1 MSWIVFIK
9 EGNENKIPGKPDHFI
24 NFKKRSEFKLQVVCV
39 SVAGRECSLCSV
51 AGREHSLCFS
61 SRQGA

>member
-24 NFKKRSEFKLQVVCV
+24 NFKKRSEFEPVCV
-39 SVAGRECSLCSV
+39 SVVG
-51 AGREHSLCFS
+51 
-61 SRQGA
+61 